1 MSRLI
6 LRISRLEMMVTAT
19 DQLKALKEARAF
31 KPDMANEC
39 RRILEGYHVQF
50 RQSYEIVGALL
61 ATDCTAVRMRQ
72 ITSID
77 H

>member
-1 MSRLI
+1 
-6 LRISRLEMMVTAT
+6 MMATAI
-19 DQLKALKEARAF
+19 DQLKALKEARAL
-31 KPDMANEC
+31 KPDMANKC

-50 RQSYEIVGALL
+50 RQSYEIVGAL

>member
-1 MSRLI
+1 
-6 LRISRLEMMVTAT
+6 MMVTAT

-50 RQSYEIVGALL
+50 RQSYEIVGAL
-61 ATDCTAVRMRQ
+61 ATDFTAV
-72 ITSID
+72 SSKNASN
-77 H
+77 HVE